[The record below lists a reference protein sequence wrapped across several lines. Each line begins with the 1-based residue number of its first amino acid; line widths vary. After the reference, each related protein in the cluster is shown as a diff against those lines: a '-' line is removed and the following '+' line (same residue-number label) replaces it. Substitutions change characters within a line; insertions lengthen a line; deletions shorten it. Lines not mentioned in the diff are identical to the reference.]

1 MPQVISQFYVVK
13 STKLYHKMYFTVN
26 YIPLQSTT
34 PATSHYSL
42 QCNTWSDPFRNKN
55 QTMLSLGSQTL
66 QWQPNSVLV
75 WTKIIMAYK
84 APLIQ
89 FCDFSA
95 FILYSFP
102 LHLWISEHL
111 GLLTGILT
119 SLHMPPGF
127 WNDSPFCQKHYCP
140 GHNPSLPHLGL
151 YSYYFLNNEFFF
163 DHPFKIVNHFFP
175 LPQ

>member
-1 MPQVISQFYVVK
+1 MYVPLIKFCATGNFTILCGQIYQALPQNVFHCY
-13 STKLYHKMYFTVN
+13 

-42 QCNTWSDPFRNKN
+42 QCDTWSDPVRNKN

-66 QWQPNSVLV
+66 QWQPNSILV
-75 WTKIIMAYK
+75 WTKIVMAYK

-111 GLLTGILT
+111 GLLTVWHSNIFTHASRLLKWL
-119 SLHMPPGF
+119 SLL
-127 WNDSPFCQKHYCP
+127 SETL
-140 GHNPSLPHLGL
+140 LPWT
-151 YSYYFLNNEFFF
+151 
-163 DHPFKIVNHFFP
+163 
-175 LPQ
+175 